1 MASAVIGEDR
11 LAVLSEALQEGI
23 AGRKVRAAVF
33 TTFTFDPGFFELH
46 VLPNLFDRPFHQ
58 VEKIRRV
65 QLEDAMRSTRAVAA
79 YYDAEGISNDASPAH
94 LDFARIALRRHT
106 GCFHPK
112 LILVLVEDHVDD
124 GWGEEFRLDPPL
136 ALLVGTL
143 SANLTRAGWWENV
156 ETGHFE
162 ELRDRDVS
170 DERCSYRRDLLSL
183 LKQLRAF
190 GGPDD
195 DHAALDMISGFVR
208 ARVTKNEPTHRMH
221 DGRYY
226 TRLFHGQQPL
236 ADWLVDAGLR
246 RFDWNLEVISPYFDS
261 GEARVLRDLIDAIQ
275 PNETRVFLPRDHA
288 GDALVTP
295 EFRDSVSEM
304 AAWSDLP
311 AGIQQRGGAKLK
323 AEATMRRRVHAKVYR
338 FWSSDGREVL
348 LTGSVNLTSA
358 AHSAANSGNF
368 EAAFLVDASDAPG
381 RRRWWLHP
389 IEGEPACASSIE
401 SEIDETTP
409 VYVDVHLR
417 YDWSRNTFE
426 YRLDEPSDGPLEIRE
441 VAGAS
446 ICSIPEPRVGGWR
459 VLPDDA
465 ATAVCKLLPSTS
477 FVAIHHPKGAWRV
490 LVREDGMHHRPSL
503 LQSLSP
509 EEILRY
515 WSLLSDEQ
523 RSTFIERRLE
533 DAGALEGLQVT
544 RGRLPAVETVF
555 DRVAGV
561 FHAFER
567 QYRRLSAAIGNGE
580 MKEAQATLFGR
591 KYDSLPVLLQMITQE
606 ENRDAVMSY
615 LTFLCARQLL
625 TRIETD
631 HPLFIEK
638 CGDDRTHLI
647 QELDRL
653 GDLRDALM
661 ADDDGRGPFLEWYE
675 EMFGGVLDVGEAT
688 A

>member
-65 QLEDAMRSTRAVAA
+65 QLEDALRSTRAVAA

-94 LDFARIALRRHT
+94 LDFARIAAPQAL

-124 GWGEEFRLDPPL
+124 EWVEEFGLDPPL

-195 DHAALDMISGFVR
+195 DHAALDMISAFVR
-208 ARVTKNEPTHRMH
+208 THVTKNEPTHRMH

-261 GEARVLRDLIDAIQ
+261 GEARVLRDLVDAIQ

-323 AEATMRRRVHAKVYR
+323 AEATTRRRVHAKVYR

-358 AHSAANSGNF
+358 ALCRELWQLRSGILRGRERCTRPAPVVAASNRGR
-368 EAAFLVDASDAPG
+368 AGAP
-381 RRRWWLHP
+381 
-389 IEGEPACASSIE
+389 AASSQR
-401 SEIDETTP
+401 STKR
-409 VYVDVHLR
+409 LR
-417 YDWSRNTFE
+417 FMSM
-426 YRLDEPSDGPLEIRE
+426 
-441 VAGAS
+441 S
-446 ICSIPEPRVGGWR
+446 ICGTTGVGIHSSTGWTSRRTAPSRLGRLPAHRSARFQNRVLAGGWYCQTMPR
-459 VLPDDA
+459 LRSANCCPRRA
-465 ATAVCKLLPSTS
+465 LWLSTIPKAHGGCSSARMECIAVQP
-477 FVAIHHPKGAWRV
+477 
-490 LVREDGMHHRPSL
+490 L
-503 LQSLSP
+503 LQNLSP

-533 DAGALEGLQVT
+533 DGGTLEGLQVT

-591 KYDSLPVLLQMITQE
+591 KYDSLPVLLQKITE
-606 ENRDAVMSY
+606 GENRDAVMSY

-631 HPLFIEK
+631 HPAFIEK
-638 CGDDRTHLI
+638 CGDDRAHLI
-647 QELDRL
+647 QELDQL
-653 GDLRDALM
+653 GDLRDGVM
-661 ADDDGRGPFLEWYE
+661 AGDDGRGLFLEWYE